1 MSEHSNIL
9 AKYEKMFEDG
19 SAYQPIKLNQQMP
32 SMAEA
37 GGGGVPAMS
46 ETPLGDP
53 ATAPVDPA
61 APREIFKEEFDSSR
75 SDMMEAKI
83 REAMNSTG
91 TPHTGTPH
99 ANIPN
104 VTVQNE
110 SYEKLEK
117 RIALLEQALSLV
129 METQTKLLKESK

>member
-19 SAYQPIKLNQQMP
+19 SAYKPIKLNQQMP
-32 SMAEA
+32 SSAEA
-37 GGGGVPAMS
+37 GGGAPKS
-46 ETPLGDP
+46 DIPLGDP
-53 ATAPVDPA
+53 GAGGGGDPKA
-61 APREIFKEEFDSSR
+61 LFNEEFDSSR
-75 SDMMEAKI
+75 SDLMERKI
-83 REAMNSTG
+83 AEAMQSGNPN
-91 TPHTGTPH
+91 PHDNTS
-99 ANIPN
+99 N

-110 SYEKLEK
+110 SYERLEK